1 MNRKYQ
7 LAYEL
12 TNTQQLYPHVM
23 SQLNFFFKKICF
35 FFLLCFVLSKF
46 NYYSRHNRC
55 ESMDYY
61 NIFILFVLFLL
72 VEICPSLYMSTWEI
86 KKKRGLLWPESQYC
100 AFDCTSISHSFHL
113 TWTTGRESETFL
125 HQFVVLNCYQL
136 SIYVL
141 LCTLCVISIWEWW
154 GKCTWFTESITFG
167 NPDALLLL
175 FCIYDE

>member
-61 NIFILFVLFLL
+61 NIFIPFVLFLL

-86 KKKRGLLWPESQYC
+86 KKKAWSPLAWITILRVWLHVNFPLFPPHMNNRPGKRNFSSPVCGPQLLSTL
-100 AFDCTSISHSFHL
+100 DI
-113 TWTTGRESETFL
+113 R
-125 HQFVVLNCYQL
+125 FVVY
-136 SIYVL
+136 
-141 LCTLCVISIWEWW
+141 TLCYIHLGMMRQMHMVYRVHYIW
-154 GKCTWFTESITFG
+154 
-167 NPDALLLL
+167 
-175 FCIYDE
+175 